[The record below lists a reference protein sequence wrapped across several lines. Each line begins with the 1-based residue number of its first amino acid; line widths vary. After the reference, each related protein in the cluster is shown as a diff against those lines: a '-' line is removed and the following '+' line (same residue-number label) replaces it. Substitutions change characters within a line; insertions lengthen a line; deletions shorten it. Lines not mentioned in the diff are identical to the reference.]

1 METSLILHLAPELTL
16 PLYTA
21 GDGKEKKYKIKE
33 FSEGWA
39 WAERKW
45 SQITKDT
52 GVGNP
57 EFATKEKGEQYFK
70 AVTFKVSNFLIE
82 LAKADVGDLYE

>member
-1 METSLILHLAPELTL
+1 V
-16 PLYTA
+16 A
-21 GDGKEKKYKIKE
+21 GDGKEKKYKIKA

-57 EFATKEKGEQYFK
+57 EFATKEKGENYFK
-70 AVTFKVSNFLIE
+70 AVTVKIAHFLVE
-82 LAKADVGDLYE
+82 LANADVKDMYE